1 MMESRFMETNGI
13 TLHFLDH
20 PGEGP
25 TLILLPG
32 LTANAHVFGGLVDA
46 GLTPALHVLAL
57 DLRGRGLSD
66 HPDSGYTIPDHAA
79 DVVGLMDALE
89 LDDVVIGGHSF
100 GGFVT
105 YYLAATFP
113 DRFTKAVVIDAP
125 AEADPAVIEQIKPS
139 LARLGTPVPS
149 WDAYI
154 GAVRAQP
161 YFGDWWDPKVEE
173 YYRADV
179 RDNPDGTVQSRS
191 SAENIAA
198 AMDGTLHIDWPQ
210 IARSITLPTLSIRA
224 IEPYGPPGS
233 PPIMPRD
240 KAERV
245 AAWLRDGRAAEVE
258 GNHLTM
264 LFGDKAVAVANL
276 IVDFVIE

>member
-1 MMESRFMETNGI
+1 MESRFVETNGI
-13 TLHFLDH
+13 TLHYLDH
-20 PGEGP
+20 PGDGP

-32 LTANAHVFGGLVDA
+32 LTANAHVFGGLVEA
-46 GLTPALHVLAL
+46 GLTPALNVLAL

-66 HPDSGYTIPDHAA
+66 HPDAGYTIQDHAA
-79 DVVGLMDALE
+79 DVVGLMDALG
-89 LDDVVIGGHSF
+89 LGDAVIGGHSF
-100 GGFVT
+100 GGMLT

-113 DRFTKAVVIDAP
+113 DRFTKAVAIDAP
-125 AEADPAVIEQIKPS
+125 AEVDPVVTEQIGPS
-139 LARLGTPVPS
+139 LARLGVPVPS
-149 WDAYI
+149 WGAYI
-154 GAVRAQP
+154 AAVRAQP
-161 YFGDWWDPKVEE
+161 YFGDWWDPKIEE

-198 AMDGTLHIDWPQ
+198 AVDGTLHIDWPE

-224 IEPYGPPGS
+224 VEPYGPPGS
-233 PPIMPRD
+233 PPILPAD

-245 AAWLRDGRAAEVE
+245 VAWLQDGRGAEVA

-264 LFGDKAVAVANL
+264 LFGDTAIPVAQL
-276 IVDFVIE
+276 IVDFVEE